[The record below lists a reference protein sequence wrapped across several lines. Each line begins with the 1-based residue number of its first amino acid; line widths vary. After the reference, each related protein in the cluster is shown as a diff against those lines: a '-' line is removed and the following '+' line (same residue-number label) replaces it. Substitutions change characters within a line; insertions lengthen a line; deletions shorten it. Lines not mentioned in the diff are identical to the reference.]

1 MHTTFFFIL
10 FAGLLAEILGT
21 IAGFGSSSIFL
32 PLVIQVLDFQNALIL
47 VAIYHIF

>member
-1 MHTTFFFIL
+1 MQTTFLFIL
-10 FAGLLAEILGT
+10 FAAFIAEMLGT

-32 PLVIQVLDFQNALIL
+32 PLVVQVLDFHNALVL